1 MTYNAKIT
9 SYNYQIVD
17 GQPAIV
23 MRSINVFN
31 ENGDFIRQA
40 DLKKITQNLQNM
52 TVTFEENRH
61 YKANINH
68 IAMHTLLNNA
78 TGEYLPEVDKEIVLD
93 WFVRSYPDEYRK
105 LQNKFDQISLDKEK
119 KAIIFTMQGN
129 LISAVEGIDL

>member
-1 MTYNAKIT
+1 MTYHAKIT

-23 MRSINVFN
+23 MRSIKVFN

-52 TVTFEENRH
+52 TVTFEDVRK
-61 YKANINH
+61 YKTINH
-68 IAMHTLLNNA
+68 MSMHTLLNNA

-129 LISAVEGIDL
+129 LISAVEGIEL